1 MMSDLPEVYLRLPF
15 SEDRWVEVIPLTFGR
30 ARIIVT
36 DGFSV
41 FDGW

>member
-1 MMSDLPEVYLRLPF
+1 MTDDEISAHWTEIM
-15 SEDRWVEVIPLTFGR
+15 PLTFGR